1 MKTNTN
7 SSVKPGKNGYK
18 ILFATNT
25 VIMNYKFAAAAAE
38 YGTKEYKIMK
48 GIRKDFPGMA
58 EVVMS
63 GREQKSPRPNTR
75 LTYENMEKFIE
86 VQEDSEALLEVFETV
101 KAASRASQ
109 SPYKYVCDWFKEQ
122 FPDYQKK
129 VIYKDGKLTVLPD
142 KKPEPIQFKR
152 KLAKVG

>member
-1 MKTNTN
+1 
-7 SSVKPGKNGYK
+7 
-18 ILFATNT
+18 
-25 VIMNYKFAAAAAE
+25 
-38 YGTKEYKIMK
+38 
-48 GIRKDFPGMA
+48 
-58 EVVMS
+58 
-63 GREQKSPRPNTR
+63 
-75 LTYENMEKFIE
+75 MEKFIE

-101 KAASRASQ
+101 KAASQASK

-142 KKPEPIQFKR
+142 EKPEPIQFKR

>member
-1 MKTNTN
+1 MKTNTA

-25 VIMNYKFAAAAAE
+25 VIMNYKFAAAAGE
-38 YGTKEYKIMK
+38 YGTRENQIMRD
-48 GIRKDFPGMA
+48 IRKDFPGMA
-58 EVVMS
+58 EVVVS

-101 KAASRASQ
+101 KAASQASK

-129 VIYKDGKLTVLPD
+129 VVFKDGKLTVVED
-142 KKPEPIQFKR
+142 KKSEPIQFKR
-152 KLAKVG
+152 KLAKVS

>member
-1 MKTNTN
+1 MKTNTAA
-7 SSVKPGKNGYK
+7 SIKPGKNGYK

-38 YGTKEYKIMK
+38 YGTTEYNILKN
-48 GIRKDFPGMA
+48 IRADFPGMA

-86 VQEDSEALLEVFETV
+86 VQEDSKALLDVFETV
-101 KAASRASQ
+101 KAASKASK
-109 SPYKYVCDWFKEQ
+109 SPYKYVSDWFKAQ
-122 FPDYQKK
+122 FPDYDKK
-129 VIYKDGKLTVLPD
+129 VVFKDGKLTAIPE
-142 KKPEPIQFKR
+142 KKVEPIQFKQ

>member
-38 YGTKEYKIMK
+38 YGTKEYNILR
-48 GIRKDFPGMA
+48 GIRADFPGMA

-86 VQEDSEALLEVFETV
+86 VQEDSETLLDVFETV
-101 KAASRASQ
+101 KAASQASK

-129 VIYKDGKLTVLPD
+129 VVFKDGKLTVVED
-142 KKPEPIQFKR
+142 KKSAPIQFKQ
-152 KLAKVG
+152 KLPKVV

>member
-1 MKTNTN
+1 MATNKN
-7 SSVKPGKNGYK
+7 AVKPGKNGYK
-18 ILFATNT
+18 IIFNENM
-25 VIMNYKFAAAAAE
+25 VVMNYKFAAAAAE

-75 LTYENMEKFIE
+75 LPYENMEKFIE

-101 KAASRASQ
+101 KAASQASK

-129 VIYKDGKLTVLPD
+129 FIYKDGKLTVLPD
-142 KKPEPIQFKR
+142 KKPEPIQFKQ
-152 KLAKVG
+152 KLPKVV